1 MTNRLDPSS
10 IFCTSGR
17 MDLETLLARPLR
29 IDATHAAY
37 SVQAKHS
44 QMGDVAR
51 AADLIEGG
59 YGAWR
64 FGLPH
69 H

>member
-1 MTNRLDPSS
+1 
-10 IFCTSGR
+10 

-59 YGAWR
+59 YGVEIWSPASLKR
-64 FGLPH
+64 Q
-69 H
+69 

>member
-1 MTNRLDPSS
+1 M
-10 IFCTSGR
+10 
-17 MDLETLLARPLR
+17 LARPLR

-44 QMGDVAR
+44 QMGDVVREGYATMRAGVAR

-59 YGAWR
+59 YGVEIWSPASLER
-64 FGLPH
+64 Q
-69 H
+69 

>member
-1 MTNRLDPSS
+1 
-10 IFCTSGR
+10 